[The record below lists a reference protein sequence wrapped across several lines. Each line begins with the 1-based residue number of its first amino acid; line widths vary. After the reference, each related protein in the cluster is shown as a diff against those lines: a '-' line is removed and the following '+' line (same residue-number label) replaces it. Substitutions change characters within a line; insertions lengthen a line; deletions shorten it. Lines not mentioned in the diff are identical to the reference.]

1 MYGLGRMSFKMP
13 INLGFFLEQMVIKYK
28 EIDICL
34 KKVFNNSKQFHSRTQ
49 YRVKADF
56 DKDKDVIAA
65 EAELIL
71 NAETKFERLNRGFF
85 QARYYEESEIKKIFR
100 GAIGENG
107 SDFRVIRFNIDDN
120 KVSLIVT
127 YKMLYQKLTFS
138 EELVKGWDEIIE
150 KLKKIATI
158 SKKLGICGEMID
170 AVQINNHYRSYSS
183 KVDEKKDRLERLQRL
198 SPKALLNAKEII
210 SELESLQ
217 KDYKGLDKWTLD
229 KNITEFLSDIIYF
242 LAPELEKTDSDL
254 FPYESYKVP
263 GEKDFQ
269 GKDSLLFTEWTS
281 NYLTQE

>member
-1 MYGLGRMSFKMP
+1 MYGHGRMSFKMP

-34 KKVFNNSKQFHSRTQ
+34 KKVFNNSKQFHSRTH

-56 DKDKDVIAA
+56 DKDVIVT

-71 NAETKFERLNRGFF
+71 SAETKFKRLNRRFF

-100 GAIGENG
+100 EAIWEDE
-107 SDFRVIRFNIDDN
+107 SDFRVIRFNIENN

-127 YKMLYQKLTFS
+127 YKMLYQKSTFS
-138 EELVKGWDEIIE
+138 EELVKGWDEIVE
-150 KLKKIATI
+150 ELKKIATI

-183 KVDEKKDRLERLQRL
+183 KVDEKKDRLEKLQRL

-217 KDYKGLDKWTLD
+217 KDYKGLDEWTLD
-229 KNITEFLSDIIYF
+229 KNIRKFLRDIICF

-254 FPYESYKVP
+254 FPYEYYKVP

-269 GKDSLLFTEWTS
+269 GEDSCLFIKWTS